1 MEVVRGNLML
11 PRWGSCHDTPCE
23 KYEWLTV
30 DVKKQDLGWE
40 KRIDYRFSVWGTSQ
54 NGSSNLLARSTYD
67 ILLRYVH
74 LCVTRQCRGG
84 CQWRQEKGL
93 VCLIWP
99 LLQMSSLPAVY
110 SFHLVHIMQKHFQTN
125 PDFRGQATKSLASS
139 DLVCR
144 RVVNWWLVLCCCRH
158 QQRRSERQSSP
169 PRHPSSSG
177 TGIWGILAHSQVMG
191 SSCKPAAWM
200 CCAKPSSGQQDWN
213 DFLESDVDLLLSWSC
228 YDCSTTPCV
237 LWLNGNYPFC
247 FKAEVTVITA
257 RDPFWPQ
264 TMQ

>member
-1 MEVVRGNLML
+1 M
-11 PRWGSCHDTPCE
+11 
-23 KYEWLTV
+23 

-74 LCVTRQCRGG
+74 LCLTRQCRGG
-84 CQWRQEKGL
+84 CQWRQDKGL

-110 SFHLVHIMQKHFQTN
+110 SFHLVHIIQKHFQTN

-144 RVVNWWLVLCCCRH
+144 RVVNWWLVLCCCHHQHRH
-158 QQRRSERQSSP
+158 SERQSSP

-191 SSCKPAAWM
+191 VFMQTSCLDVLCKAELWAAGLKWFLGKW
-200 CCAKPSSGQQDWN
+200 CGLAT
-213 DFLESDVDLLLSWSC
+213 FLELLRLQYTTMSAVIKWQLPILFQSRGHGHYC
-228 YDCSTTPCV
+228 QGSFLATCS
-237 LWLNGNYPFC
+237 
-247 FKAEVTVITA
+247 K
-257 RDPFWPQ
+257 
-264 TMQ
+264 